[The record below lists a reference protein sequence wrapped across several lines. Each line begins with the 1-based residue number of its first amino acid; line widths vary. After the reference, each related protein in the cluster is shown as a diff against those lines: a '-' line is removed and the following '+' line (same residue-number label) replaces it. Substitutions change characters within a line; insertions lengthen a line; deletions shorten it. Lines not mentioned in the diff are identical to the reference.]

1 MIDMFFMAIAFMIVT
16 APIFIVLTIILYFLR
31 KEVIKEM
38 HNGKTFWKALKE
50 IFCIKEG
57 YYNAYD
63 NKLYHNE
70 PFSSIG
76 WNINDYPNPNYSSYS
91 NQSNVNTGANFIT
104 DPKYCSIP
112 GNLLYNSSITG
123 KY

>member
-1 MIDMFFMAIAFMIVT
+1 MLGYRSISLSSSFFLFAT
-16 APIFIVLTIILYFLR
+16 EP
-31 KEVIKEM
+31 
-38 HNGKTFWKALKE
+38 
-50 IFCIKEG
+50 
-57 YYNAYD
+57 
-63 NKLYHNE
+63 HNE

-76 WNINDYPNPNYSSYS
+76 CNINDYPNPNYSPYS

-112 GNLLYNSSITG
+112 GNFLYNSSITG